1 MRQAHHQFKVYSDL
15 KVLVLIHLNHLSSV
29 TLRGKCSSLW
39 HRHNRCSEWWN
50 FLFSGFQLTASS
62 SFKVTR
68 TVSSASNIACFI
80 MRKANL
86 KNWRKKKK
94 NPEGGFY
101 SWFERTNEI
110 CSYRLNRTQTF
121 LVKNGFSSL
130 FIKKWNT
137 ITKMVL
143 VRLLLSSWRKKKVL
157 KLSMV
162 TYQFVTGS
170 YIMSEIKNKTIYALL
185 VHMHLATLIMANS
198 VIIIFWQPFTPFD

>member
-15 KVLVLIHLNHLSSV
+15 KVLVSIHLNHLSSV

-50 FLFSGFQLTASS
+50 FLFSGFHLTASS
-62 SFKVTR
+62 SFKMTR

-86 KNWRKKKK
+86 KKNWKKKD
-94 NPEGGFY
+94 PEGGFY

-110 CSYRLNRTQTF
+110 CSYRFNRTQTF

-143 VRLLLSSWRKKKVL
+143 VCLLLSSWRKKK
-157 KLSMV
+157 S
-162 TYQFVTGS
+162 F
-170 YIMSEIKNKTIYALL
+170 KTINGDVSIRDWLIHNVRNKKQNNLCSAGPYAFSD
-185 VHMHLATLIMANS
+185 TNNG
-198 VIIIFWQPFTPFD
+198 

>member
-62 SFKVTR
+62 SFKMTR

-86 KNWRKKKK
+86 KKIEKKKTPK
-94 NPEGGFY
+94 EGFILDL
-101 SWFERTNEI
+101 SELMRSVRIVSIARKLSLWKTDFHP
-110 CSYRLNRTQTF
+110 
-121 LVKNGFSSL
+121 FSS
-130 FIKKWNT
+130 K
-137 ITKMVL
+137 
-143 VRLLLSSWRKKKVL
+143 
-157 KLSMV
+157 
-162 TYQFVTGS
+162 
-170 YIMSEIKNKTIYALL
+170 SEIRSRKWFWYVYCYLHEGKKSFKTINGDVSIRDWLIHNVRNKKQNNLCSAGPYAFSD
-185 VHMHLATLIMANS
+185 TNNG
-198 VIIIFWQPFTPFD
+198 

>member
-68 TVSSASNIACFI
+68 TVSSASDIACFI
-80 MRKANL
+80 MRKETL
-86 KNWRKKKK
+86 KKIQKKKD
-94 NPEGGFY
+94 PEGGFY

-110 CSYRLNRTQTF
+110 CSYRFNRTQTF

-143 VRLLLSSWRKKKVL
+143 VRLLLSSWRKKK
-157 KLSMV
+157 S
-162 TYQFVTGS
+162 F
-170 YIMSEIKNKTIYALL
+170 KTINGDVSIRDWLLHNVRNKKQNNLCSAGPYAFSD
-185 VHMHLATLIMANS
+185 TNNG
-198 VIIIFWQPFTPFD
+198 

>member
-62 SFKVTR
+62 SFKMTR

-86 KNWRKKKK
+86 KKI
-94 NPEGGFY
+94 E
-101 SWFERTNEI
+101 
-110 CSYRLNRTQTF
+110 
-121 LVKNGFSSL
+121 
-130 FIKKWNT
+130 
-137 ITKMVL
+137 
-143 VRLLLSSWRKKKVL
+143 
-157 KLSMV
+157 
-162 TYQFVTGS
+162 
-170 YIMSEIKNKTIYALL
+170 KNKTPKEGFILDLSELMRSVRIVSIARKLSLWKTDFHPFSSKSEIRSRKWFWYVYCYLHEGKKSFKTINGDVSIRDWLIHNVRNKKQNNFCFAGPYAFSD
-185 VHMHLATLIMANS
+185 TNNG
-198 VIIIFWQPFTPFD
+198 

>member
-62 SFKVTR
+62 SFKMTR

-86 KNWRKKKK
+86 KKIEKKKTPK
-94 NPEGGFY
+94 EGFILDL
-101 SWFERTNEI
+101 SELMRSVRIVSIARKLSLWKTDFHP
-110 CSYRLNRTQTF
+110 
-121 LVKNGFSSL
+121 FSSKSEIRL
-130 FIKKWNT
+130 RKWFWY
-137 ITKMVL
+137 VYCYL
-143 VRLLLSSWRKKKVL
+143 HEGKKKVL

-170 YIMSEIKNKTIYALL
+170 YIMSEIKNKTIYVLL
-185 VHMHLATLIMANS
+185 VHMHLATLVMANS

>member
-86 KNWRKKKK
+86 KNWRKKKTPK
-94 NPEGGFY
+94 EGFILDL
-101 SWFERTNEI
+101 SELMRSVRIVSIARKLSLWKTDFHP
-110 CSYRLNRTQTF
+110 
-121 LVKNGFSSL
+121 FSS
-130 FIKKWNT
+130 K
-137 ITKMVL
+137 
-143 VRLLLSSWRKKKVL
+143 
-157 KLSMV
+157 
-162 TYQFVTGS
+162 
-170 YIMSEIKNKTIYALL
+170 SEIRSRKWFWYVYCYLHEGKKSFKTINGDVSIRDWLIHNVRNKKQNNLCSAGPYAFSD
-185 VHMHLATLIMANS
+185 TNNG
-198 VIIIFWQPFTPFD
+198 

>member
-1 MRQAHHQFKVYSDL
+1 MFRMVKFFIFRLSVDGFL
-15 KVLVLIHLNHLSSV
+15 KLQNDEDSFFCFQYRLL
-29 TLRGKCSSLW
+29 
-39 HRHNRCSEWWN
+39 HNAQSE
-50 FLFSGFQLTASS
+50 L
-62 SFKVTR
+62 K
-68 TVSSASNIACFI
+68 
-80 MRKANL
+80 
-86 KNWRKKKK
+86 KNWKKQD
-94 NPEGGFY
+94 PEGGFY

-110 CSYRLNRTQTF
+110 CSYLLNRTQTF

>member
-62 SFKVTR
+62 SFKMTR

-86 KNWRKKKK
+86 KKIEKKKTPK
-94 NPEGGFY
+94 EGFILDF
-101 SWFERTNEI
+101 SELMRSVRIVSIARKLSLWKTDFHP
-110 CSYRLNRTQTF
+110 
-121 LVKNGFSSL
+121 FSS
-130 FIKKWNT
+130 K
-137 ITKMVL
+137 
-143 VRLLLSSWRKKKVL
+143 
-157 KLSMV
+157 
-162 TYQFVTGS
+162 
-170 YIMSEIKNKTIYALL
+170 SEIRSRKWFWYVYCYLHEGKKSFKTINGDVSIRDWLIHNVRNKKQNNLCSAGPYAFSD
-185 VHMHLATLIMANS
+185 TNNG
-198 VIIIFWQPFTPFD
+198 

>member
-62 SFKVTR
+62 SFKMTR

-86 KNWRKKKK
+86 KKIEKKKTPK
-94 NPEGGFY
+94 EGFILDL
-101 SWFERTNEI
+101 SELMRSVRIVSIARKLSLWKTDFHP
-110 CSYRLNRTQTF
+110 
-121 LVKNGFSSL
+121 FSS
-130 FIKKWNT
+130 K
-137 ITKMVL
+137 
-143 VRLLLSSWRKKKVL
+143 
-157 KLSMV
+157 
-162 TYQFVTGS
+162 
-170 YIMSEIKNKTIYALL
+170 SEIRSRKWFWYVYCYLHEGKKSFKTINGDVSIRDWLIHNVRNKKQNNFCFAGPYAFSD
-185 VHMHLATLIMANS
+185 TNNG
-198 VIIIFWQPFTPFD
+198 

>member
-15 KVLVLIHLNHLSSV
+15 KVLLPNHLNHLSSV

-50 FLFSGFQLTASS
+50 FLFSGFHLTASS
-62 SFKVTR
+62 SFKMTR

-86 KNWRKKKK
+86 KKNWKKKTPK
-94 NPEGGFY
+94 EGFILDL
-101 SWFERTNEI
+101 SELMRSVRIVSIARKLSLWKTDFHP
-110 CSYRLNRTQTF
+110 
-121 LVKNGFSSL
+121 FSSKSEIRL
-130 FIKKWNT
+130 RKWFWY
-137 ITKMVL
+137 VYCYPHEG
-143 VRLLLSSWRKKKVL
+143 KKKVL

-170 YIMSEIKNKTIYALL
+170 YIMSEIKNITIYVLL

-198 VIIIFWQPFTPFD
+198 VIIIFWQSFTPFD

>member
-15 KVLVLIHLNHLSSV
+15 KVLVPIHLNHLSSV

-68 TVSSASNIACFI
+68 TVSSAYNIACFI
-80 MRKANL
+80 M
-86 KNWRKKKK
+86 KKKTPK
-94 NPEGGFY
+94 EGFILDL
-101 SWFERTNEI
+101 SKLMRSVRIVSIARKLSLWKTDFHP
-110 CSYRLNRTQTF
+110 
-121 LVKNGFSSL
+121 FSSKSE
-130 FIKKWNT
+130 IRSRKWFWY
-137 ITKMVL
+137 VYCYL
-143 VRLLLSSWRKKKVL
+143 HEGKKKVL

-170 YIMSEIKNKTIYALL
+170 YIMSEIKNKTIYVLL

>member
-15 KVLVLIHLNHLSSV
+15 KVLVSIHLNHLSSV

-94 NPEGGFY
+94 TPKEGFILDL
-101 SWFERTNEI
+101 SELMRSVRIVSIARKLSLWKTDFHPFSSKNEI
-110 CSYRLNRTQTF
+110 RSR
-121 LVKNGFSSL
+121 
-130 FIKKWNT
+130 KWFWY
-137 ITKMVL
+137 VYCYL
-143 VRLLLSSWRKKKVL
+143 HEGKKKFCI
-157 KLSMV
+157 S
-162 TYQFVTGS
+162 
-170 YIMSEIKNKTIYALL
+170 
-185 VHMHLATLIMANS
+185 
-198 VIIIFWQPFTPFD
+198 